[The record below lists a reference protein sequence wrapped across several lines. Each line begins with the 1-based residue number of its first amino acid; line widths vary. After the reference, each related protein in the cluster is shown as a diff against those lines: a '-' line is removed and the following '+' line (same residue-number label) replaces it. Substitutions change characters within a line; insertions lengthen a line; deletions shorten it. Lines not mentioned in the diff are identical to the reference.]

1 MLTVK
6 EKIGFGIGAFGKDLV
21 YALVSGFIL
30 YYFNDILGISASF
43 TGVMMMCAM
52 VFDAFND
59 PIMGILVEK
68 TRTRF
73 GRFRPWIFTGTLLN
87 AFVLYMMFSVPEG
100 LQGSGLLVYASAA
113 YLLWGVTYTLMDIPF
128 WSMIPAITSPG
139 REREALTVIGR
150 TSSSVGYAI
159 PTILTL
165 LVVPVIAS
173 SERLGFSVFA
183 LAVAVIFVITEIVC
197 VCQVR
202 EKSAVERQAPKVS
215 EMLRSMLANDQTLVV
230 VAGIVIFN
238 TSLYLTGQLGIYF
251 FKYDI
256 GNEALFS
263 LFGSIGGAAQILSMA
278 IFPLLRRRFSCTQLF
293 YLSLAVT
300 AVGYAALFGFA
311 SAGVTSIAGLGAA
324 AFVIYFGF
332 GVATVL
338 TTVFLAD
345 TIEYGE
351 MKNGSRNESVIFSMQ
366 TFVVKLAS
374 AVSVL
379 VAGVGLDVIRLDN
392 TLPVQTPET
401 LFGLRFI
408 MTGVPMLGLA
418 LAAVVFK
425 KRYIL
430 TEAKL
435 REIQQVLE
443 KRKTEQTGK

>member
-1 MLTVK
+1 MLTAK
-6 EKIGFGIGAFGKDLV
+6 EKVGFGIGAFGKDLV

-43 TGVMMMCAM
+43 TSVMMMCAM
-52 VFDAFND
+52 IFDAFND

-73 GRFRPWIFTGTLLN
+73 GKFRPWIFTGTLLN
-87 AFVLYMMFSVPEG
+87 AFVLYMMFTVPET
-100 LQGSGLLVYASAA
+100 LQGGSLLVYASAA
-113 YLLWGVTYTLMDIPF
+113 YVLWGVTYTLMDIPF
-128 WSMIPAITSPG
+128 WSMIPAITHPG
-139 REREALTVIGR
+139 KERETLSVIGR

-173 SERLGFSVFA
+173 SERLGFSYFA
-183 LAVAVIFVITEIVC
+183 LAVAVIFVITEIIC
-197 VCQVR
+197 VCQVK
-202 EKSAVERQAPKVS
+202 EKTTVDRQAPKVS

-263 LFGSIGGAAQILSMA
+263 LFGSIGGAAQIISMA
-278 IFPLLRRRFSCTQLF
+278 IFPLLRKRFSCTQLF
-293 YLSLAVT
+293 YIAIGVT

-311 SAGVTSIAGLGAA
+311 SMGVTNIAGLGAA
-324 AFVIYFGF
+324 AFIIYFGF

-351 MKNGSRNESVIFSMQ
+351 AKNGSRNESVIFSMQ

-401 LFGLRFI
+401 LFGLRFM
-408 MTGVPMLGLA
+408 MTGIPLLGLIA
-418 LAAVVFK
+418 AAVVFRK
-425 KRYIL
+425 HYIL
-430 TEAKL
+430 TEEKL
-435 REIQQVLE
+435 REIQQILE
-443 KRKTEQTGK
+443 RRKMEKG

>member
-1 MLTVK
+1 M
-6 EKIGFGIGAFGKDLV
+6 
-21 YALVSGFIL
+21 
-30 YYFNDILGISASF
+30 
-43 TGVMMMCAM
+43 
-52 VFDAFND
+52 
-59 PIMGILVEK
+59 
-68 TRTRF
+68 
-73 GRFRPWIFTGTLLN
+73 
-87 AFVLYMMFSVPEG
+87 
-100 LQGSGLLVYASAA
+100 
-113 YLLWGVTYTLMDIPF
+113 
-128 WSMIPAITSPG
+128 
-139 REREALTVIGR
+139 
-150 TSSSVGYAI
+150 
-159 PTILTL
+159 
-165 LVVPVIAS
+165 
-173 SERLGFSVFA
+173 
-183 LAVAVIFVITEIVC
+183 
-197 VCQVR
+197 
-202 EKSAVERQAPKVS
+202 
-215 EMLRSMLANDQTLVV
+215 
-230 VAGIVIFN
+230 IFN

-425 KRYIL
+425 SGISSPKPSCGRSSRSWKKERL
-430 TEAKL
+430 SKP
-435 REIQQVLE
+435 VSDS
-443 KRKTEQTGK
+443 RKPLFLCCEQRNGGFVKKYVRVNI